1 MMAYIDSLPAAAF
14 IFPWLLL
21 SGALIGRKYVWLFL
35 AVPFFMGVNYPE
47 PPAQIIMINEPPGNY
62 REVTVTQYHYRNP
75 NPTAVLEKPV
85 AGWTAAISRD
95 LLHLGWMGKRIY
107 LEGLGVFKVN
117 DVMAESVE
125 GCHVD
130 IYAGSKD
137 KAMKFG
143 KRQSVAATVL

>member
-1 MMAYIDSLPAAAF
+1 MIDYIDTLPNAAF
-14 IFPWLLL
+14 IFPLLVVF
-21 SGALIGRKYVWLFL
+21 GALANRKYVWLLFVVAL
-35 AVPFFMGVNYPE
+35 LMGVYYPDSSVSVTVIQE
-47 PPAQIIMINEPPGNY
+47 PPSHH
-62 REVTVTQYHYRNP
+62 REVTVTQYHYQKP
-75 NPTAVLEKPV
+75 SPTAILEKPV
-85 AGWTAAISRD
+85 AGWTAAVSRE
-95 LLHLGWMGKRIY
+95 LVHLGWMGRRIY